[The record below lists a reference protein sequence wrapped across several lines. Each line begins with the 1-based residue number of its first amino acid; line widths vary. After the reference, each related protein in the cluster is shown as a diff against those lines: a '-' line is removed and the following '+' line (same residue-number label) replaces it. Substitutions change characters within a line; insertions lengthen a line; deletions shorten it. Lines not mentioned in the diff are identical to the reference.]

1 MHVCEIVRDR
11 MRETKK
17 DRDIY
22 REIVER
28 YVQTM
33 FFVDR
38 IVYKYAILYCLL
50 IVALYPPLSLFN
62 IIETKNNDHRSLLW
76 LYSKCS
82 IIALLI

>member
-38 IVYKYAILYCLL
+38 IVYNKYAILYCLL
-50 IVALYPPLSLFN
+50 IVALYPPLSLFI
-62 IIETKNNDHRSLLW
+62 IIETKNNDRRSLL
-76 LYSKCS
+76 
-82 IIALLI
+82 